1 GCSEQA
7 GLEQWHSLH
16 TNCTGPAHVKK
27 RRWRWQQTVR
37 RCWHCQQVRSSTSRV
52 SSWKTVSAGQWYA
65 MGGGLRA
72 RGSTPRQYI
81 HCPAQELATCRPVDN
96 LSIVAMTQYAQA
108 LGKRVVVRLVDAA
121 ERGDAVSP

>member
-1 GCSEQA
+1 MTSAVSSSGLTVQRCSEQA

-16 TNCTGPAHVKK
+16 TNCTGPAQVKK

-37 RCWHCQQVRSSTSRV
+37 SWWHCQQVRSSTSRV

-65 MGGGLRA
+65 MGGSLRA

-81 HCPAQELATCRPVDN
+81 HRPAQELATCR
-96 LSIVAMTQYAQA
+96 L
-108 LGKRVVVRLVDAA
+108 VVVFSLPKDLSVRLL
-121 ERGDAVSP
+121 SQT